1 MFRLRL
7 IISSIV
13 ISSLG
18 TATAVMAGNAEF
30 DKWMKQETQSY
41 QEYRDKR
48 DKEFTSFL
56 KSQWKEMQT
65 FQGVVRDKT
74 PKPVKMPVAPEAKP
88 IVKKP
93 IPKIPPK
100 QPVVDSK
107 PDKAPAKKPVIV
119 HIPAKPVV
127 TPPIVIVPLIKPAPK
142 PIIIKPLPEVKLPK
156 GRPLD
161 IEFYGHKLKFT
172 YDPKLKVR
180 LALRINEKAMS
191 SHWSALSKGGY
202 ESLLKQIN
210 EQKKPMNLNDW
221 GYALLVNEVSKGIN
235 PGRSEQSL
243 FAWFMLIKAGYQARI
258 AYDSNEVFLLLPS
271 QQQLFAAPYFTF
283 EKVRY
288 YALGF
293 DGKKQKPGRVFTYDG
308 QYPGATKHLDMNL
321 DKAIHTS
328 RKEKE
333 KYLSFKYKGKSYRVR
348 VSYDR
353 ETVEFFKTYPQMNIG
368 MYFSSTVSHITGNP
382 LLVQLKP
389 LVEGKSE
396 QDAVNLLLRFVQTA
410 FRYKTDEGQ
419 FGIENYLF
427 PEETLHYP
435 YSDCED
441 RAVFFAW
448 LVHSLL
454 NLDVVGLDFPGH
466 VAAAVHFN
474 EQVKGDSLSHN
485 GKRYVVTDP
494 TYINASA
501 GMTMPEYKSKKPSV
515 IRVIN

>member
-1 MFRLRL
+1 MRLL
-7 IISSIV
+7 MISIASV
-13 ISSLG
+13 GLVV
-18 TATAVMAGNAEF
+18 ATAVVAGNAEF

-65 FQGVVRDKT
+65 FQGLVRDKT
-74 PKPVKMPVAPEAKP
+74 PKPVKMPVAPIP
-88 IVKKP
+88 RPVVKKP
-93 IPKIPPK
+93 VPQIKPGLPGADKKPALVQTPPK
-100 QPVVDSK
+100 PI
-107 PDKAPAKKPVIV
+107 APPPVIIKV
-119 HIPAKPVV
+119 
-127 TPPIVIVPLIKPAPK
+127 PPIKLAPK
-142 PIIIKPLPEVKLPK
+142 PIIIKPVPVVKLPK

-161 IEFYGHKLKFT
+161 INFYGQKLKFT

-191 SHWSALSKGGY
+191 NHWSALSKGDY

-210 EQKKPMNLNDW
+210 AQRKPMNLNDW

-243 FAWFMLIKAGYQARI
+243 FTWFLLIKAGYQARI

-271 QQQLFAAPYFTF
+271 RQQIYAAPYFTF
-283 EKVRY
+283 DKVRY

-308 QYPGATKHLDMNL
+308 QYPGATKRLDMNL
-321 DKAIHTS
+321 NKAIYTG
-328 RKEKE
+328 RKEKD
-333 KYLSFKYKGKSYRVR
+333 KYLSFKFKGKNYRIR

-353 ETVEFFKTYPQMNIG
+353 ETIEFLKTYPQMNIS
-368 MYFSSTVSHITGNP
+368 MYFSSTVNRSTGNP
-382 LLVQLKP
+382 LLAQLKP

-396 QDAVNLLLRFVQTA
+396 QEAVNLLLRFVQTA
-410 FRYKTDEGQ
+410 FRYKTDEVQ

-427 PEETLHYP
+427 PEETLYYP

-448 LVHSLL
+448 LVHRLL
-454 NLDVVGLDFPGH
+454 SLDVVGLDFPGH
-466 VAAAVHFN
+466 IAAAVHFN
-474 EQVKGDSLSHN
+474 EKISGDSFRYD
-485 GKRYVVTDP
+485 GKRYVITDP

-501 GMTMPEYKSKKPSV
+501 GMTMPDYKNKKPGV
-515 IRVIN
+515 IRIIY